1 MKNRK
6 LLLIPILI
14 PILILLCI
22 SVGCKESEFDS
33 NYKKFKE
40 SYILATE
47 FVEIDDDS
55 LETIKKMDVNAV
67 ETELKTMKEAMDKMD
82 TESKSKDEE
91 GIYGNVKNYYE
102 GVEFLVYAAKN
113 IDELSIDER
122 RKVYIEAILA
132 SMNRDN
138 MR

>member
-33 NYKKFKE
+33 NYMKFIE

-47 FVEIDDDS
+47 FVEKDDDS
-55 LETIKKMDVNAV
+55 LETIKKMDINAV
-67 ETELKTMKEAMDKMD
+67 ETELKKMKEAMDKMY
-82 TESKSKDEE
+82 TESKSKDEK
-91 GIYGNVKNYYE
+91 GIYGNVENYYN

-113 IDELSIDER
+113 IDKLSIDER